1 MPDRNEIEP
10 RPVILKLRERKERHQ
25 QRSKPY
31 RIAFG
36 TVGVL
41 MLLVGG
47 VLALPLVPG
56 PGLIF
61 IAVGLGMLAL
71 EFDRAERLL
80 ERILDRIGDVAD
92 ETSPVQKA
100 LILGAGTVLLVVG
113 LAFALVWDV
122 PLLPV

>member
-10 RPVILKLRERKERHQ
+10 RPVILKLRERKARHQ

-36 TVGVL
+36 SVAVL
-41 MLLVGG
+41 LLVVGG
-47 VLALPLVPG
+47 VLAVPLVPG
-56 PGLIF
+56 PGLPL
-61 IAVGLGMLAL
+61 IAVGLAMLAL

-80 ERILDRIGDVAD
+80 EIILDRIGDIA
-92 ETSPVQKA
+92 EGASPLQKA
-100 LILGAGTVLLVVG
+100 LLLGAGTVLLVLG
-113 LAFALVWDV
+113 IGFALFWDV